1 MPRAFNIDQ
10 PLQRRITMFKKL
22 NKRGAVGT
30 IIIVG
35 VVLSTIGAGI
45 ALTGKH
51 RARKAMEKCAATE
64 PEGTNCA
71 VFVQQVKE
79 AGGLSGKRP
88 AYIRDI

>member
-1 MPRAFNIDQ
+1 
-10 PLQRRITMFKKL
+10 MFKKL
-22 NKRGAVGT
+22 NKKGAIET
-30 IIIVG
+30 IILGGLAVSFL
-35 VVLSTIGAGI
+35 VAAV
-45 ALTGKH
+45 ALTPKH
-51 RARKAMEKCAATE
+51 RVRKAMEKCAATE